1 MNVFTENW
9 VKSSPEFIR
18 SLNSSIVL
26 RALHLFEL
34 QKHSSTLGATLW
46 LPDPTNTDSNS
57 IRHLWSKG
65 KNEGAQPRKN
75 PTRSKILREDKQKY
89 KVAIWKQIFVENVT
103 LLAIISGSFAVLP
116 TRNFTKKIKWIQYN
130 LFKIA

>member
-1 MNVFTENW
+1 M
-9 VKSSPEFIR
+9 
-18 SLNSSIVL
+18 L

-75 PTRSKILREDKQKY
+75 PTRSKILREYKQKEKNY
-89 KVAIWKQIFVENVT
+89 KYKNGNLKADFFLNVILDT
-103 LLAIISGSFAVLP
+103 SH
-116 TRNFTKKIKWIQYN
+116 YN
-130 LFKIA
+130 